1 VARLT
6 EAQREMLER
15 SRHAVLGTTAADGR
29 PRLVPMVFAVAAA
42 DDGVTLL
49 YSALD
54 EKPKTVS
61 DPHQLA
67 RVRDIVERPAVSVLV
82 DRWDEDWSRLGWL
95 RLDGRAM
102 LLEPGGDDTDEH
114 AAAVQLLRDRYAQ
127 YATHKLEERPV
138 LRIEVDRIVDWSAS

>member
-6 EAQREMLER
+6 EAQREMLEQ

-42 DDGVTLL
+42 DDGVTVL

-95 RLDGRAM
+95 RLDGRAT
-102 LLEPGGDDTDEH
+102 LLEPTDPDAGEH
-114 AAAVQLLRDRYAQ
+114 AAAVLLLRDRYAQ
-127 YATHKLEERPV
+127 YASHKLEERPV
-138 LRIEVDRIVDWSAS
+138 LRVEVDRVVDWSAS

>member
-6 EAQREMLER
+6 EAQREMLEQ

-29 PRLVPMVFAVAAA
+29 PRLVPLVFAIAAP
-42 DDGVTLL
+42 DDGPTVI

-95 RLDGRAM
+95 RLDGRAK
-102 LLEPGGDDTDEH
+102 LLEPDGDDAGEH
-114 AAAVQLLRDRYAQ
+114 GAAVRLLRGRYAQ

-138 LRIEVDRIVDWSAS
+138 LRIEVDRVVDWSAS